1 MTDEISSLSHAGV
14 QQSLLAQVV
23 DTAPALVFVADEEMR
38 YVAVNQTACDVLGY
52 TRDELLRLRVTD
64 VAVADEAP
72 ELYTEMLQRRGQTG
86 ATSIRAKDGRLL
98 RLDYR
103 ARQTKVAGMAYF
115 VSVGFVDG
123 T

>member
-64 VAVADEAP
+64 VAASDEAP
-72 ELYTEMLQRRGQTG
+72 ELYIEMLQNRGQTG
-86 ATSIRAKDGRLL
+86 TTPIRTKDGRLL
-98 RLDYR
+98 RLHYK
-103 ARQTKVAGMAYF
+103 AGQTQIAGMHYF
-115 VSVGFVDG
+115 VSIGFVDG
-123 T
+123 A

>member
-14 QQSLLAQVV
+14 QQTLLAQVV

-64 VAVADEAP
+64 VAVADDAP

-98 RLDYR
+98 RLLYR
-103 ARQTKVAGMAYF
+103 ARQTQVAGMHYY
-115 VSVGFVDG
+115 VSVGFVEP
-123 T
+123 